1 MTGYQIYWTII
12 SVGVFTT
19 FFFYNPLFINEAYT
33 IKFIFKKSFL
43 LIVLNI
49 FLSYAQWS
57 SENNTLNALSITSI
71 FIYGFYI
78 LAKENP
84 WGYAK
89 SILELLK
96 FVFIVLSFFTTIDF
110 RKGHITESIITILFM
125 LLISIISYLIYRKN
139 IDASKSEHLE
149 IMVLCIEH
157 MLALGFVSFVESNA
171 INRVIMMVLI
181 EQLIFS
187 YLHIFIMY
195 CIKVLCGEDINEF
208 IINKKFELLR

>member
-12 SVGVFTT
+12 SIGAFTT

-57 SENNTLNALSITSI
+57 SENDTLNALSLTSI

-84 WGYAK
+84 CGYAK
-89 SILELLK
+89 SILDLLK
-96 FVFIVLSFFTTIDF
+96 FIFIILSFFTTIDF
-110 RKGHITESIITILFM
+110 RKGYITESIITILFM

-139 IDASKSEHLE
+139 FEDSKSEHLE
-149 IMVLCIEH
+149 IVVLCIEH
-157 MLALGFVSFVESNA
+157 MVALGFVSFVDSNA

-187 YLHIFIMY
+187 HLHIAIMY
-195 CIKVLCGEDINEF
+195 CVGVFCKEDVSGF
-208 IINKKFELLR
+208 IMSKKYELLR

>member
-12 SVGVFTT
+12 SIGAVTT
-19 FFFYNPLFINEAYT
+19 FFFYNSLFINEAYT

-43 LIVLNI
+43 LIALNI

-57 SENNTLNALSITSI
+57 LEKNTLNALSLISI
-71 FIYGFYI
+71 FVYGFYI

-96 FVFIVLSFFTTIDF
+96 FVFSILSFFTTIDF
-110 RKGHITESIITILFM
+110 RKGYITESIITILFM

-139 IDASKSEHLE
+139 FEDSKSEHLE
-149 IMVLCIEH
+149 IMILCIEH
-157 MLALGFVSFVESNA
+157 MLALGFVSFVDSNE
-171 INRVIMMVLI
+171 INRVFMMVLI

-187 YLHIFIMY
+187 YLHVFIMY
-195 CIKVLCGEDINEF
+195 CIKVFCKEDINEF
-208 IINKKFELLR
+208 VMNKKCELLR